1 MSRASLTLLVSLSLG
16 LGLTACGD
24 DSSPGGGDTDT
35 DSSTG
40 TTAPTGPTTDT
51 PTTDGPTTDTPTT
64 GSTSTTDP
72 TVADTG
78 TETTDPTVGETDSD
92 TETTGVVGDGTYI
105 RIDLLEVRDPHVFN
119 PLSPDEDL
127 TQGTVNDPLTMALN
141 ADDDGDGNLDLGLAM
156 AFLPLDQTDAASEVF
171 RFVNAVCTAPA
182 DASTCSLL
190 EDTIPF
196 DGMYTVTAD
205 GECYAAE
212 AGNLSDY
219 TDPPAAPAPTTGPC
233 FRSDIGTVTIA
244 AGSFTLPLENAVV
257 AAQFS
262 GDPAD
267 GLIEGNIQGFVSTAT
282 AESIQVETGM
292 AFPPTIQLSALL
304 RDEDQDEGG
313 TGWVFHI
320 AFEGSAA
327 EWME

>member
-24 DSSPGGGDTDT
+24 DSSPGGGETDT
-35 DSSTG
+35 DAATGDTTGGPTSDGPTSDGPTTVTPTGSTG
-40 TTAPTGPTTDT
+40 TTDATD
-51 PTTDGPTTDTPTT
+51 PDT
-64 GSTSTTDP
+64 GS
-72 TVADTG
+72 
-78 TETTDPTVGETDSD
+78 ETTDPTVGETEGD
-92 TETTGVVGDGTYI
+92 TETTGPSADATYI
-105 RIDLLEVRDPHVFN
+105 RIDALAVRDPHVFS
-119 PLSPDEDL
+119 PLPPNDDL
-127 TQGTVNDPLTMALN
+127 TESTVNGPLTAALN
-141 ADDDGDGNLDLGLAM
+141 ADDDDDGNLDLGLAV
-156 AFLPLDQTDAASEVF
+156 AFLPLDQTDAATEVF
-171 RFVNAVCTAPA
+171 RFANAVCTAPA
-182 DASTCSLL
+182 DASSCSLL
-190 EDTIPF
+190 ADTIPF
-196 DGMYTVTAD
+196 DGMYTVTED

-219 TDPPAAPAPTTGPC
+219 ADPPEAPTSTAGPC

-267 GLIEGNIQGFVSTAT
+267 GLVEGNIQGFVSIAT

-304 RDEDQDEGG
+304 REEDQDEGG

-320 AFEGSAA
+320 AFSGTAA
-327 EWME
+327 DWTE